1 MLNRRDFLT
10 TLAAAPLANAA
21 AERPNIVL
29 IMADDMGFSDIGCY
43 GGEIRTPNL
52 DGLSKGGLR
61 FTQFYNCARCCP
73 TRASLMTGLY
83 PHQAGVGHMVNP
95 RPYPAYAGDLS
106 RNAVTIPEVLKSSGY
121 RTWMAGKWHVTPVTD
136 KRHNWPTQRG
146 FEKFFG
152 TIHGAGSF
160 YDPTS
165 LAEGNEFIKPEGK
178 DFYYTD
184 AIADKAASYIRGHGA
199 SAEPFFLYT
208 AFTSPH
214 WPMHALEEDIERYK
228 NRYKDGW
235 DALRQERHA
244 RMIKMGVV
252 DRKWPLTAR
261 DEAVPAWKDAPNKEW
276 EARRMAVF
284 AAMIDRMDQGIGRI
298 TAALRATGKLDNTLI
313 LFLADNGGCAE
324 TFPLRVTTNNPS
336 IPKTTRDGRPVR
348 AGNDPSIMPGKADDY
363 QSYGVGWANAS
374 NTPFRMYKHWVHEGG
389 ISSPLIAHWPRAIKK
404 TGGFTAEPS
413 HLIDV
418 MATAADVSGARY
430 PAEFSGNKVT
440 PLEGKSLKP
449 VFESGKRSSH
459 SEIYWEHEGNRAVRQ
474 GKWKL
479 VLKHGSPWELYDLDA
494 DRTELQ
500 DLSAKQAGK
509 AAELKSKWEAWAA
522 KAGVVDWDQVRR
534 S

>member
-1 MLNRRDFLT
+1 MITRRTFVSG
-10 TLAAAPLANAA
+10 LAAATVADAA
-21 AERPNIVL
+21 PERPNIVL
-29 IMADDMGFSDIGCY
+29 MMADDMGFSDIGCY

-52 DGLSKGGLR
+52 DKLAAGGMR
-61 FTQFYNCARCCP
+61 FRQFYNCARCCP

-106 RNAVTIPEVLKSSGY
+106 RKAVTIAEVLKAGGY
-121 RTWMAGKWHVTPVTD
+121 RTWMSGKWHVTPVNE
-136 KRHNWPTQRG
+136 KKHNWPLQRG

-160 YDPTS
+160 YDPVT
-165 LAEGNEFIKPEGK
+165 LAEGNEYVKPEGK

-184 AIADKAASYIRGHGA
+184 AIADKAAGYIRSHGR

-208 AFTSPH
+208 AFTAPH

-228 NRYKDGW
+228 DRYKGGW
-235 DALRQERHA
+235 DALREERHA
-244 RMIKMGVV
+244 RMIEMGVV
-252 DRKWPLTAR
+252 DRKWPLTPR
-261 DEAVPAWKDAPNKEW
+261 DTAVPPWKDAPDKEW
-276 EARRMAVF
+276 EARRMAVY

-298 TAALRATGKLDNTLI
+298 VEALRAAGKLENTLI

-324 TFPLRVTTNNPS
+324 TFPVRVTNNNPS

-348 AGNDPSIMPGKADDY
+348 AGNDPSILPGRDDDY

-374 NTPFRMYKHWVHEGG
+374 NTPFRLYKHWVHEGG
-389 ISSPLIAHWPRAIKK
+389 ISTPLIAHWPRGVRNAGSW
-404 TGGFTAEPS
+404 TSEPG

-418 MATAADVSGARY
+418 MATAVDVSGAKY
-430 PAEFSGNKVT
+430 PKQFEGNAVT

-449 VFESGKRSSH
+449 VFESGKRKGH
-459 SEIYWEHEGNRAVRQ
+459 GEIYWEHEGNRAVRQ

-479 VLKHGSPWELYDLDA
+479 VLKHGGPWELYDIEA
-494 DRTELQ
+494 DRTEMN
-500 DLSAKQAGK
+500 DLAAKFPVK
-509 AAELKSKWEAWAA
+509 VAELQTKWEAWSR
-522 KAGVVDWDQVRR
+522 KVGTVNWDEVTR